1 MRARVESSAT
11 IRPFIS
17 AVAFLVKVTAWIV
30 VKYLGSPLLSIR
42 RRNSRVSAC
51 VFPDPAEAVYILRD
65 MSLGGEALVFVWG
78 TGRVE
83 LLVVSPSIVV
93 VTAERIARSLVVAA
107 TVTVDVECAV
117 DSLSH

>member
-1 MRARVESSAT
+1 M
-11 IRPFIS
+11 
-17 AVAFLVKVTAWIV
+17 
-30 VKYLGSPLLSIR
+30 
-42 RRNSRVSAC
+42 SAC

-83 LLVVSPSIVV
+83 LLVVSPTIVV
-93 VTAERIARSLVVAA
+93 VTAERIARSFVVAA
-107 TVTVDVECAV
+107 TVAVDVECAV

>member
-42 RRNSRVSAC
+42 RRNSRVRAC

-83 LLVVSPSIVV
+83 LLVVSPTIVV
-93 VTAERIARSLVVAA
+93 VTAERIARSFVVAA
-107 TVTVDVECAV
+107 TVAVDVECAV